1 MLKKLH
7 FLVDRAVLK
16 CCFSRTMNA
25 LIGIKSALRARSGWS
40 VGTVFSGLAAVF
52 LASCHSDLPGDVDR
66 VAPYAALGKPSAQAA
81 EAAPSSRIISGSP
94 PAPAQAQA
102 DAFAPRPKERPGLAT
117 QWGRQMKSPFTHTQ
131 FTRAGSKPH
140 GIDMIYYNDAEGL
153 AAMGMNR
160 NKVAAMQQAAGGIV
174 EWGIRGGMGML
185 TTYKPWGSAHRY
197 VEGRHGGGYSIV
209 VKNACKARVMVVL
222 SVDGLDVL
230 DGKPAAVT
238 RPGYV
243 IEPGQTLEVKG
254 FRTSFDEVAAFKFST
269 VGASY
274 AQSRHGD
281 TRNVGVIGLAAF
293 LEKGADPWT
302 WMPDEIKRRQDAN
315 PFATR

>member
-1 MLKKLH
+1 
-7 FLVDRAVLK
+7 
-16 CCFSRTMNA
+16 MNA
-25 LIGIKSALRARSGWS
+25 LIGIKSALRARG
-40 VGTVFSGLAAVF
+40 GLFSGMFFSGVAAVF
-52 LASCHSDLPGDVDR
+52 LAGCQADFPGG
-66 VAPYAALGKPSAQAA
+66 ASQEGAYKPLA
-81 EAAPSSRIISGSP
+81 EAPAPAAGAVPSSRIISGSP
-94 PAPAQAQA
+94 PASAPARTTAA

-117 QWGRQMKSPFTHTQ
+117 QWGRQVKSPFQRTE
-131 FTRAGSKPH
+131 FTRATSKPH
-140 GIDMIYYNDAEGL
+140 GVDMIYYNDAEGL
-153 AAMGMNR
+153 KAMGMNR
-160 NKVAAMQQAAGGIV
+160 NKISAMQTAAGGIV
-174 EWGIRGGMGML
+174 EWGIRGGVGML
-185 TTYKPWGSAHRY
+185 ATYKPWGSAHRY

-230 DGKPAAVT
+230 DGKPASVS

-243 IEPGQTLEVKG
+243 IEPGETLEVKG
-254 FRTSFDEVAAFKFST
+254 FRTSYDEVATFKFST

-274 AQSRHGD
+274 AQTRHGD